1 MEASPEPKVHQI
13 LKYSVMYQIKNLWIQ
28 HLTAGPRLCFEPSLL
43 LERGAEHRI
52 QRILKLGKWVG
63 ELKYAQLV
71 LTVGSWVC
79 INVFKVLLPRS
90 SDGDGRCDGWDG
102 PISVLS
108 LYICY
113 LTPMSSMFPLCI
125 TMRTFLFDQEGARW
139 EERVASK
146 RDRVRKKVGY

>member
-28 HLTAGPRLCFEPSLL
+28 HLTAGLRLCFESHLL

-52 QRILKLGKWVG
+52 QGILKWGKWVS

-71 LTVGSWVC
+71 LKVGPWVC
-79 INVFKVLLPRS
+79 VNIFKGLLPRS
-90 SDGDGRCDGWDG
+90 SDKDGSYDWWDG
-102 PISVLS
+102 PITVLS

-113 LTPMSSMFPLCI
+113 LAPVSSMFSLCV
-125 TMRTFLFDQEGARW
+125 TVRTFLFDQEGARW
-139 EERVASK
+139 EEQAARK
-146 RDRVRKKVGY
+146 RDRVRKKVGS